1 MAMDST
7 ELGDAL
13 ADLTD
18 LSALPTEQQEKVRQ
32 HWREIAGVIIDHIT
46 ARAEVSVNLT
56 GGQSAMVPGSPPG
69 PTTTLSNASG
79 PVAGILVSPGPTNG
93 NTEWTGTGTIE

>member
-1 MAMDST
+1 MAMDAT

-18 LSALPTEQQEKVRQ
+18 LSALPTEQREKVRQ

-56 GGQSAMVPGSPPG
+56 GGQSATVTGSPPG
-69 PTTTLSNASG
+69 TSLSNASG
-79 PVAGILVSPGPTNG
+79 PVAGSLVSPGPTNG